1 MTTANNTINILQPY
15 LKKIE
20 NAYMLVGSSDDIDR
34 KKCVYA
40 VGEGGIIITVL
51 KNDAS
56 LTIRVF
62 EQMSLENVEDY
73 LTGRSLSGSWKGF
86 PHKIPEEVR
95 EILEKLCDILLETPA
110 TSIDAKIVKQKV
122 KEAESDCYRKYHQI
136 PEQTM
141 QSMRADAER
150 AELNML
156 LKKG

>member
-1 MTTANNTINILQPY
+1 MTEANNIINILQPY

-56 LTIRVF
+56 LTIQVF

-73 LTGRSLSGSWKGF
+73 LTDRSLSGSWKGF
-86 PHKIPEEVR
+86 PHKSPEEVR
-95 EILEKLCDILLETPA
+95 EILDKLCEFLLETPA
-110 TSIDAKIVKQKV
+110 DSIDGKILMQKV
-122 KEAESDCYRKYHQI
+122 KEIEFDYYRKHPPI
-136 PEQTM
+136 SEHTM
-141 QSMRADAER
+141 QRIRSEAER
-150 AELNML
+150 AELNMSL
-156 LKKG
+156 NKG

>member
-1 MTTANNTINILQPY
+1 MTAANNTINILQPY

-51 KNDAS
+51 KSDAS
-56 LTIRVF
+56 LTIQVF

-73 LTGRSLSGSWKGF
+73 LTDRSLSGSWKGF
-86 PHKIPEEVR
+86 PHKSPEEVR
-95 EILEKLCDILLETPA
+95 EILEKLCDILLETPP
-110 TSIDAKIVKQKV
+110 TSIDAKIVKQRVEK
-122 KEAESDCYRKYHQI
+122 AESDCYRKYHQI

-141 QSMRADAER
+141 QSMRFEVER
-150 AELNML
+150 AELNMSL
-156 LKKG
+156 NKG